1 MLNKTLINP
10 VLVLAILLSLG
21 VSAAH
26 GAPPAQEGT
35 TYTVKRGDYLW
46 ALAKKY
52 LGDGHAYRD
61 IVAATNAKHDED
73 PSFAHIV
80 NPDLIHPGWKL
91 LIPDGKGAVT
101 SKEDITAQLQTTL
114 DNWRKEND
122 IIGVTLAVDAP
133 ELGSV
138 ALASGLS
145 DRDAGT
151 PMTPDHRLGVGSV
164 TKTWIATLTLQ
175 LVDEGALTLD
185 DTLSRWFPDFP
196 NADKITVRQLLSHTS
211 GATNYYVQLEQLAG
225 IFLEKIDTDWRGFT
239 PDELLDVAT
248 ELEPSFE
255 PGEDLGYSNTN
266 YVLLGRIVEL
276 VTGNPLHAE
285 LRSRIY
291 EPLGLENTFLGGD
304 EDIPGGWGP
313 GYTTEYAMLFSETD
327 PTAALYERV
336 AAKLATLP
344 WASGALV
351 TTAPDLLRFER
362 ALFGGELLE
371 RATLTEMFT
380 PVVVSE
386 NHVGSGLDLSGGL
399 GVFEVTFPTPL
410 GSGVG
415 HDGGIPGFSAAM
427 LFFPDHDVSVVLLV
441 NDDRAETGI
450 IPPPD
455 RVIETLVYDALVQ
468 VLEHTTGEEI
478 ELEVAQTAPGGNVYE
493 DPRDRFTIPLVGN
506 WAQVET
512 DGTYA
517 LFEVPGLDLSM
528 YVVTVES
535 DDLEAGADVALRQIG
550 IDPSAL
556 TKRDDGSLGDWHI
569 TFYWHGEGKG
579 VTPLCQ
585 VDNEV
590 TYCLIATGDDDLT
603 KNPPEHVMRTLQGF
617 AIAGKE
623 VDLPT
628 TVEEFE
634 AYINS
639 FVGDVPPGLSIVIA
653 LGGDILYAKGF
664 GMADGPKGMAAR
676 PDTVYLWASMTKM
689 ATATAIMQLVDQGLV
704 DLDGPVSDYLDYV
717 PAKYGITVRQLL
729 THSGGLGEPADF
741 VVGNLRLEGQAQVDP
756 DVYVRE
762 FLEQFTG
769 LTFEPGSASS
779 YSSPGTVMLG
789 QVVAEVSGQPYIEY
803 VQEHILAPLGMVNT
817 DCIYSSQAMIAKAAA
832 PALPAA
838 QVEDLIAMVDQIRG
852 LGDGVNFIREA
863 DDRHG
868 WMNRYTV
875 FGAGGCLIGP
885 PTEAIRFAQ
894 MHLNDGELDGV
905 RILSREAVALMQEM
919 QYSTKGDPFGW
930 GLGWEVAEEGEHPYV
945 EHDGGGTGVW
955 AKMRLYPKDGLAIVL
970 MSNADGWDR
979 DRVADAAANVVFSL
993 AGRG

>member
-1 MLNKTLINP
+1 
-10 VLVLAILLSLG
+10 
-21 VSAAH
+21 
-26 GAPPAQEGT
+26 
-35 TYTVKRGDYLW
+35 
-46 ALAKKY
+46 
-52 LGDGHAYRD
+52 
-61 IVAATNAKHDED
+61 
-73 PSFAHIV
+73 
-80 NPDLIHPGWKL
+80 
-91 LIPDGKGAVT
+91 
-101 SKEDITAQLQTTL
+101 
-114 DNWRKEND
+114 
-122 IIGVTLAVDAP
+122 
-133 ELGSV
+133 
-138 ALASGLS
+138 
-145 DRDAGT
+145 
-151 PMTPDHRLGVGSV
+151 
-164 TKTWIATLTLQ
+164 
-175 LVDEGALTLD
+175 
-185 DTLSRWFPDFP
+185 
-196 NADKITVRQLLSHTS
+196 
-211 GATNYYVQLEQLAG
+211 
-225 IFLEKIDTDWRGFT
+225 
-239 PDELLDVAT
+239 
-248 ELEPSFE
+248 
-255 PGEDLGYSNTN
+255 
-266 YVLLGRIVEL
+266 
-276 VTGNPLHAE
+276 
-285 LRSRIY
+285 
-291 EPLGLENTFLGGD
+291 
-304 EDIPGGWGP
+304 
-313 GYTTEYAMLFSETD
+313 
-327 PTAALYERV
+327 
-336 AAKLATLP
+336 
-344 WASGALV
+344 
-351 TTAPDLLRFER
+351 
-362 ALFGGELLE
+362 
-371 RATLTEMFT
+371 
-380 PVVVSE
+380 
-386 NHVGSGLDLSGGL
+386 
-399 GVFEVTFPTPL
+399 
-410 GSGVG
+410 
-415 HDGGIPGFSAAM
+415 
-427 LFFPDHDVSVVLLV
+427 VVLLV

-493 DPRDRFTIPLVGN
+493 DPQDRFTIPLVGN

-838 QVEDLIAMVDQIRG
+838 QVEDLIAMVDKIRG

-863 DDRHG
+863 DDRHA